1 VSRGD
6 ESEAVE
12 GLVPVVVAEVVEM
25 LVAAVKRVN
34 SFEASG
40 AGGGGGGGN
49 KLGFGRGKTGA
60 RGTAAGRPT
69 EPD

>member
-1 VSRGD
+1 MSRGD

-40 AGGGGGGGN
+40 AGGGGGGN

-60 RGTAAGRPT
+60 RGTATGRPT

>member
-40 AGGGGGGGN
+40 AGGGGGGN